1 MKRFLAAIF
10 ALVCVVGFA
19 SDAFAR
25 KGAANR
31 SGARVV
37 RDPSV
42 LLGSP
47 TPQAP
52 ALGNRIPAPLP
63 PPPQAPVING
73 PSLRSPYGGVM

>member
-1 MKRFLAAIF
+1 MKRFFAAIL
-10 ALVCVVGFA
+10 AVVCVVGFA
-19 SDAFAR
+19 SDGFAR
-25 KGAANR
+25 KGAAHR
-31 SGARVV
+31 SGAKVV

-47 TPQAP
+47 TPQTP
-52 ALGNRIPAPLP
+52 YMGSRIPAPLP